1 MIEHPVALVTGSAS
15 GFGRLTAIHLAHAGY
30 YVLATM
36 RNVEKSEALLS
47 QAKEMD
53 LQDRIEILLLDV
65 TDQQSI
71 QQAVER
77 VQELERLDVLV
88 NNAGFAMNGFV
99 EEVALEEYKRQFET
113 NIFGVIAITQQ
124 FLPIMRR
131 QRSGKIINMSSIS
144 GLIGFPGLSPYVASK
159 HALEGLSEALRI
171 ELKPY
176 HIDVCLIEP
185 GSYQTNIWTTG
196 RVDANQS
203 NRKDSPYYD
212 LRERLE
218 SYINHGMP
226 HYGNPAEVAQLVV
239 RIAKENKPRLRYKV
253 GKGTQLTYIVK
264 KLLPWRLWE
273 KLLLKQLKIK

>member
-1 MIEHPVALVTGSAS
+1 MIQLPIALVTGSAS
-15 GFGRLTAIHLAHAGY
+15 GFGRLIALELARVGY
-30 YVLATM
+30 YVLASM
-36 RNVEKSEALLS
+36 RNIEKADDLLS
-47 QAKEMD
+47 SAEEYGV
-53 LQDRIEILLLDV
+53 QDNIEVISLNV
-65 TDQQSI
+65 TDKRSI
-71 QQAVER
+71 QQAVAR
-77 VQELERLDVLV
+77 AKELGRIDLLV
-88 NNAGFAMNGFV
+88 NNAGFAMSGFV
-99 EEVALEEYKRQFET
+99 EEVSIEEYQKQFET
-113 NIFGVIAITQQ
+113 NFFGVIAVTQQ